1 MIEIG
6 RMIVKIAGRD
16 SRKTGVVVDIIDD
29 NTVMI
34 DGEVR
39 RRKCNIKH
47 IEPLD
52 KVLDIKKGA
61 DHGLVVEVLSKEGIT
76 IASKKPKDKTE
87 RPKKV
92 RKAKEKPEAKP
103 KVEAKKEKPKAEV
116 KPEAKPKAKPK
127 VAKAEK
133 PKVAPQE
140 AKAEKPKAKP
150 EAKPKEA
157 KPKVEKKDEDK
168 PAKSE

>member
-16 SRKTGVVVDIIDD
+16 ARKKGVVVDIIDD

-61 DHGLVVEVLSKEGIT
+61 DHGMVVEVLSKEGIT
-76 IASKKPKDKTE
+76 VASKKPKTKTQ
-87 RPKKV
+87 RPKKI
-92 RKAKEKPEAKP
+92 RKVKEKPEPA
-103 KVEAKKEKPKAEV
+103 KEKPKAEPAKEEKPV
-116 KPEAKPKAKPK
+116 KESKT
-127 VAKAEK
+127 EK
-133 PKVAPQE
+133 PKPVKE
-140 AKAEKPKAKP
+140 EKP
-150 EAKPKEA
+150 
-157 KPKVEKKDEDK
+157 KDEDK
-168 PAKSE
+168 PAKSK